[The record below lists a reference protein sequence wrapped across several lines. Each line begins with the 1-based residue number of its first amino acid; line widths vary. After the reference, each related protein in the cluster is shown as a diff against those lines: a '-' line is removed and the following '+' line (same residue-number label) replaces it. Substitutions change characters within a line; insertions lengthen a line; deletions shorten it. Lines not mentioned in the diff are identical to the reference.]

1 MEKEVLIRI
10 QNLSKSFNRN
20 KVLDGISIDVHEGES
35 ICIIGLS
42 GTGKSV
48 LLKHLMRLME
58 PDGGKIIFDGQDISQ
73 LEGPTLNEMRRR
85 FGMLFQGAALLDS
98 MTVGENVGLGL
109 RESRKFRPEQ
119 IDEIV
124 QSKLEL
130 VGLADAADK
139 LPSELSGGM
148 RKRVGLARAIATD
161 PEVMLY
167 DEPTSGLDPVTS
179 DLIDDLIVD
188 LNQKLHVTSITVTHD
203 MRSAFKIADR
213 IVMLYSGKV
222 EFDGT
227 PDEVRASAN
236 EVLRQFIAGSAR
248 GPIQVV

>member
-1 MEKEVLIRI
+1 MSDALIRI
-10 QNLSKSFNRN
+10 ENLVKSFKQNC
-20 KVLDGISIDVHEGES
+20 VLNGVSLDVRRGES

-48 LLKHLMRLME
+48 LLKHLIRLLE
-58 PDGGKIIFDGQDISQ
+58 PDEGRVLFDGQDIAE
-73 LEGPTLNEMRRR
+73 LEGESLVTMRRR

-98 MTVGENVGLGL
+98 MTVAENVGLGL
-109 RESRKFRPEQ
+109 KESRKFTQAE
-119 IDEIV
+119 IDETV
-124 QSKLEL
+124 LSKLEM
-130 VGLADAADK
+130 VGMADAAEK

-179 DLIDDLIVD
+179 DVIDDLIVE
-188 LNQKLHVTSITVTHD
+188 LNEKLHVTSVTVTHD

-213 IVMLYSGKV
+213 ILMLYGGGV

-227 PDEVRASAN
+227 PDQVRGDPN
-236 EVLRQFIAGSAR
+236 PVLQQFISGSAR
-248 GPIQVV
+248 GPIRVA